1 MPNGHEIADALAVA
15 LAGTVHELP
24 TEDRFDRLVVL
35 ADGRVP
41 LVVRDWGHTL
51 GVCLVGVRG
60 WHARPK
66 KFVDALVREIVVA
79 ARAWAKSESRE
90 RATMFECAAVL
101 VEFLA
106 AHTGGPWTA
115 SLPGVVVPAELWLRP
130 REGSASV
137 GVFSDAVRVWVG
149 AEFSSRPVPAEH
161 LIEQVLAARAE
172 LGVTSSS
179 MRAIAAAVDEQ
190 LAEHARNLDLAL
202 RIEAVAER
210 LMTLLEP
217 RLGPGTRSLLAL
229 ASHFSSIK
237 IDVAFPR
244 GDEIRVYAKDNRV
257 IVEAGLVGE
266 QGWLGSSEAV
276 DDIGGMIDPILDALE
291 RARRSLTIERL
302 VVGREYEVREN
313 LQELRTGMIV
323 RFDGFNDIDNHYGR
337 YEFTSRDGRS
347 VAVAG
352 DFSSPRHSPLG
363 EAHRYLK
370 VIG

>member
-1 MPNGHEIADALAVA
+1 MPSGHEIADALAAA
-15 LAGTVHELP
+15 LSGTVHELP

-35 ADGRVP
+35 ADGRAP

-51 GVCLVGVRG
+51 GVCLVGVQG
-60 WHARPK
+60 WHARPT
-66 KFVDALVREIVVA
+66 KFVDALVREIVA
-79 ARAWAKSESRE
+79 ATQAWAKSESRE

-115 SLPGVVVPAELWLRP
+115 SLPGVVVPAEVWLRP

-149 AEFSSRPVPAEH
+149 GGSSSQH
-161 LIEQVLAARAE
+161 LIERVLATRAE
-172 LGVTSSS
+172 LDVTSSS

-210 LMTLLEP
+210 LIALLEP
-217 RLGPGTRSLLAL
+217 RLGAGARSRMSL
-229 ASHFSSIK
+229 ASHFSSVEIV
-237 IDVAFPR
+237 VAFPR
-244 GDEIRVYAKDNRV
+244 GNEVRIYANDGRV

-266 QGWLGSSEAV
+266 QGWLGSSETV
-276 DDIGGMIDPILDALE
+276 DDVGGMIDPILEALE
-291 RARRSLTIERL
+291 RARQSLTIERL
-302 VVGREYEVREN
+302 VIGREYEVREN
-313 LQELRTGMIV
+313 LQELRTGMVV

-363 EAHRYLK
+363 ETHRYLK